1 MGPKW
6 QVEKIQ
12 GYENLLQGKWLIL
25 GVAKKTI
32 YVVATQ
38 NDEAIA
44 TKRRS
49 LITLEDFR
57 NVHAITI
64 HQLAMVE
71 ELLKTTLRS
80 KALSSNVGF
89 LKDFE
94 ESICET
100 HDNAHVQFQND
111 VSFQGMNVCLSG
123 IFWTWFKIFISNQEG
138 MGV

>member
-1 MGPKW
+1 
-6 QVEKIQ
+6 
-12 GYENLLQGKWLIL
+12 
-25 GVAKKTI
+25 
-32 YVVATQ
+32 VATQ

-57 NVHAITI
+57 NVHAMII
-64 HQLAMVE
+64 HQLVMVE
-71 ELLKTTLRS
+71 ESLRITLRS
-80 KALSSNVGF
+80 KALFSNVGL

-111 VSFQGMNVCLSG
+111 VFFQGMNVCLSN
-123 IFWTWFKIFISNQEG
+123 IF
-138 MGV
+138 